1 MNHSATMSMIDLVKK
16 TTQHVCEQPSTHVR
30 INSRALEKTCE
41 IISQHIHQKLKQQ
54 QQQQIGT
61 LTTNSTTPSLIESL
75 FIEWDNDTLHYRN
88 LQEPSLTCQ
97 YILVLSSINF
107 CFWPHNDSNPNDEF
121 EYGHLA
127 GALRKVLTQDP
138 NAFHAL
144 ALSQLSEEKFIH
156 EWMNGVKVPLVSE
169 RVRLIREVGSVLL
182 EHFEG
187 SAFHLIQSAQKGVK
201 KLVSL
206 ITQYF
211 PGFRDSCI
219 YSKTGHQI
227 HFYKRAQ
234 IFCADIYGCFRGEGI
249 GEFEDI
255 HELTMF
261 ADYRVPQLLS
271 SNIHF
276 IENMNTINATVND
289 MTNINDEDENV
300 VLVYSS
306 ELKDKI
312 ARLQPLEYSSQ
323 MEVEIRAF
331 TIQAVEQ
338 MRQILLEKHR
348 IKCLSIEI
356 DWMLWQIGENA
367 RKTIKPHH
375 RTLSIYY

>member
-1 MNHSATMSMIDLVKK
+1 MGGVTTIPLVK
-16 TTQHVCEQPSTHVR
+16 
-30 INSRALEKTCE
+30 
-41 IISQHIHQKLKQQ
+41 
-54 QQQQIGT
+54 
-61 LTTNSTTPSLIESL
+61 
-75 FIEWDNDTLHYRN
+75 
-88 LQEPSLTCQ
+88 
-97 YILVLSSINF
+97 
-107 CFWPHNDSNPNDEF
+107 
-121 EYGHLA
+121 
-127 GALRKVLTQDP
+127 
-138 NAFHAL
+138 
-144 ALSQLSEEKFIH
+144 
-156 EWMNGVKVPLVSE
+156 E

-182 EHFEG
+182 THFEG
-187 SAFHLIQSAQKGVK
+187 SAFQLIQSAQKSVK
-201 KLVSL
+201 QLVSL

-249 GEFEDI
+249 GEFVDI

-276 IENMNTINATVND
+276 IECIEDQNKEKNKEQINENPSNDQNKDPINENNMIQSEYD
-289 MTNINDEDENV
+289 DDEHV

-338 MRQILLEKHR
+338 MRQVLLEKHN